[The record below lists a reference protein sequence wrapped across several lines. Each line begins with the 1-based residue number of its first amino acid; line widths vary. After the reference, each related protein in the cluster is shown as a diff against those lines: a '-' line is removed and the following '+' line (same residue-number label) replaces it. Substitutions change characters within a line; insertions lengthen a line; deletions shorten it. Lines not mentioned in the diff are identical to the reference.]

1 MLTSMKLGLA
11 TTVAAL
17 SIAVVTSA
25 GAAVNPTHRPMKTL
39 AKRWRGRNGGL
50 RMPNPPSA
58 GSPPTTMTTALSA
71 IGIPARA
78 QTRALHLHPRAPLLR
93 CRLKR
98 VANVRKILVTAAP
111 VSSGAAANS
120 QPDCLKAA
128 GSKAGPPF
136 RCRIAQK
143 HDTKPHRVPVSS
155 DTAIAMEGAPYGSK
169 RGKCADRF

>member
-1 MLTSMKLGLA
+1 
-11 TTVAAL
+11 
-17 SIAVVTSA
+17 
-25 GAAVNPTHRPMKTL
+25 
-39 AKRWRGRNGGL
+39 
-50 RMPNPPSA
+50 MPNPPRA

-71 IGIPARA
+71 IGVPARA

-98 VANVRKILVTAAP
+98 VTDVRKILVTAAP

-136 RCRIAQK
+136 RIAQK
-143 HDTKPHRVPVSS
+143 HDAKPQRVPVSS
-155 DTAIAMEGAPYGSK
+155 DTAIAMEPPYG
-169 RGKCADRF
+169 

>member
-1 MLTSMKLGLA
+1 MGLWHFGATALDRWVAKAVARHASPAMERPARLLTW
-11 TTVAAL
+11 AADEHVL
-17 SIAVVTSA
+17 YVMA
-25 GAAVNPTHRPMKTL
+25 
-39 AKRWRGRNGGL
+39 GGL
-50 RMPNPPSA
+50 WLAARASDERERCQTDHLALP
-58 GSPPTTMTTALSA
+58 TALSA
-71 IGIPARA
+71 IGVPARA

-98 VANVRKILVTAAP
+98 VTNVRKILVTAAP

-143 HDTKPHRVPVSS
+143 HVSPAR
-155 DTAIAMEGAPYGSK
+155 AISARLPDRARWLKGS
-169 RGKCADRF
+169 